1 MKTLFACVLTL
12 VVACGGSKPKATE
25 PTTETKAADD
35 PDNHGIGQAE
45 VAAQACYEGC
55 LDKGPANAPADWST
69 KSDADKQTACN
80 AECKNAGA
88 GMPSDQPAK

>member
-1 MKTLFACVLTL
+1 MMRLMGVALCFAF
-12 VVACGGSKPKATE
+12 ACGGKSTPKAQE
-25 PTTETKAADD
+25 PAPAPAADD

-45 VAAQACYEGC
+45 VAAQACYEDC
-55 LDKGPANAPADWST
+55 LEKGPAGATDWAA

-80 AECKNAGA
+80 ASCKNAGA